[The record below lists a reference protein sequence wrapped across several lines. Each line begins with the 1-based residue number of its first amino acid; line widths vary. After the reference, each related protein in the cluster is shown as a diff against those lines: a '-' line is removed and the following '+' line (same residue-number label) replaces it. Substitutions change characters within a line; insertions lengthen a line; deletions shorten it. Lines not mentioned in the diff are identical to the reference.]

1 MGKDW
6 SKKITEE
13 SAASSAQPGVCYA
26 YTKHQLP
33 LTKGFTWAIQAALLG
48 QGRSCRKSRCM
59 FLAEQAQKSRAVRYA
74 SEVLQSPSV
83 WLLCTSLGTLCP
95 AGICQSHE
103 QLQAK
108 GNCIC
113 QEGLREFSL
122 TDDFFCCSIAF
133 LLPLGFLYFVLT
145 ASQEQQGWWC
155 MFMYYRLI
163 IPTLFFFSD
172 FISLF
177 QMHLKL

>member
-1 MGKDW
+1 
-6 SKKITEE
+6 
-13 SAASSAQPGVCYA
+13 
-26 YTKHQLP
+26 
-33 LTKGFTWAIQAALLG
+33 
-48 QGRSCRKSRCM
+48 M
-59 FLAEQAQKSRAVRYA
+59 FLTEQTQKSKAVRYA

-83 WLLCTSLGTLCP
+83 CLLCTSLGTLCP
-95 AGICQSHE
+95 AGICQSHD

-113 QEGLREFSL
+113 QERLCEFSL
-122 TDDFFCCSIAF
+122 TDDFFCYSITF

-145 ASQEQQGWWC
+145 ASQEQQGWRC

-163 IPTLFFFSD
+163 LPTVCVFTD